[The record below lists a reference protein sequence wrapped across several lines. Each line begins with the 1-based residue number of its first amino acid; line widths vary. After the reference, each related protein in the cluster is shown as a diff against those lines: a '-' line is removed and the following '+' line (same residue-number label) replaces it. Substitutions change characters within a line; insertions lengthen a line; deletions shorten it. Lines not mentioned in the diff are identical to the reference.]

1 MAESESR
8 DLYRPA
14 VLETDRNK
22 VPDRIK
28 AAEDAIRIRA
38 SLNAEVASDE
48 GMAIKDAMAALL
60 AMRRESLNATR

>member
-8 DLYRPA
+8 DLYLSA
-14 VLETDRNK
+14 VLETDRNT

-28 AAEDAIRIRA
+28 AAEDAIRVRA
-38 SLNAEVASDE
+38 SLDAQVSSDE
-48 GMAIKDAMAALL
+48 RMAIKDAMAALL

>member
-8 DLYRPA
+8 DLYRFA
-14 VLETDRNK
+14 VLETDRHK
-22 VPDRIK
+22 LPDRIK

-38 SLNAEVASDE
+38 SLDAQVSSDE
-48 GMAIKDAMAALL
+48 RMAIKDAMAAFL